1 MTHLRPHRHG
11 RPRWP
16 HSRTPPP
23 SEAVRTARG
32 DRIRREQKKADECG
46 HMKQNE
52 AARARLSAAA
62 VAASMW
68 CDGERNI
75 IYICVI
81 DGTEWTRGNKSFL
94 LRDASVS
101 PLFTQVRQ
109 NSMRLVV
116 AIIFSRARLLMVISL
131 LELYTVVPPFTF
143 LRGYIYNL
151 PHVSDGANGAGFVP
165 SGHSRSRE
173 IAQLARQRRLQ
184 TRCPCFR
191 SARCIRV

>member
-1 MTHLRPHRHG
+1 M
-11 RPRWP
+11 
-16 HSRTPPP
+16 
-23 SEAVRTARG
+23 RTARG

-62 VAASMW
+62 VAASIW

-75 IYICVI
+75 IYISVI
-81 DGTEWTRGNKSFL
+81 DGTEWRGSF
-94 LRDASVS
+94 VTQVWS

-143 LRGYIYNL
+143 LRG
-151 PHVSDGANGAGFVP
+151 
-165 SGHSRSRE
+165 
-173 IAQLARQRRLQ
+173 
-184 TRCPCFR
+184 
-191 SARCIRV
+191 

>member
-1 MTHLRPHRHG
+1 MRRSKEQGEGEDEDRDAPAASSAWEAAMAALEDPAT
-11 RPRWP
+11 
-16 HSRTPPP
+16 

-81 DGTEWTRGNKSFL
+81 DGTEWTRGSFVSQEKWMGPAVV
-94 LRDASVS
+94 ASVHS
-101 PLFTQVRQ
+101 GSSEFDAPSCCYYF
-109 NSMRLVV
+109 
-116 AIIFSRARLLMVISL
+116 FSRAS
-131 LELYTVVPPFTF
+131 FD
-143 LRGYIYNL
+143 GY
-151 PHVSDGANGAGFVP
+151 
-165 SGHSRSRE
+165 
-173 IAQLARQRRLQ
+173 
-184 TRCPCFR
+184 
-191 SARCIRV
+191 